1 MKTSKKGDIGNA
13 NLDKINAYLVTPNG
27 SLQKYDYKTGKIKLL
42 STDMPSDNK
51 DPLRLNGQS
60 ALVNDNRLDIEKLL
74 ELYRKQM
81 YKLENIFKR

>member
-1 MKTSKKGDIGNA
+1 
-13 NLDKINAYLVTPNG
+13 
-27 SLQKYDYKTGKIKLL
+27 
-42 STDMPSDNK
+42 MPSDNK